1 MQNLLDIKLNYFFL
15 ILAVIIFFP
24 RGVGFNLF
32 GSVIDLNE
40 IFHMLML
47 VLLLSKIKIN
57 IEKDGFLLLLLI
69 LPAFAVPFTQFPQ
82 QAFINFI
89 LNFCL
94 YSLAYFIG
102 KHFILNYKS
111 ICLSLNFVKTI
122 AVINSFCLI
131 IGLLNHF
138 FQIVNFDIFRVY
150 DESTL
155 NTTKNLQRVIDDV
168 IGFSAFR
175 GGFMAS
181 NHFAFFQISVLTFLM
196 TWLNINYQYLR
207 KNSLVLF
214 SFSILISIFSIILS
228 QSRGVVLLMALFIML
243 IFFTSIVYKKVW
255 ISFYN
260 PLFMLIFISIASAT
274 YFYEEIYF
282 LLVNISTIV
291 NYLGISGIDGAIVNS
306 LDSSNRFNA
315 FQFIDDIII
324 SYPFSI
330 FIGLGFGFWKYF
342 PDYQITY
349 FADMPLV
356 ISMALEYGF
365 VIMFILTFLI
375 AKCMVR
381 LIFSK
386 NYYKFMPYTLS
397 FLFLLLALQI
407 TSAKDLYWLLFFLL
421 GIVYNIHTKIHMDR
435 Q

>member
-1 MQNLLDIKLNYFFL
+1 MQNLLNIRLNYFFL

-24 RGVGFNLF
+24 RGVGLNLF

-40 IFHMLML
+40 ILHMLTL

-57 IEKDGFLLLLLI
+57 IEKDGFLLLLLM

-94 YSLAYFIG
+94 YTLAYFIG

-122 AVINSFCLI
+122 AVINSVCLI

-150 DESTL
+150 DDSIL
-155 NTTKNLQRVIDDV
+155 NSTKNLQRVIDNLT
-168 IGFSAFR
+168 GFSAFR

-181 NHFAFFQISVLTFLM
+181 NHFAFFQISVLTFLL
-196 TWLNINYQYLR
+196 TWLNLNHKYLS
-207 KNSLVLF
+207 KNLLLI
-214 SFSILISIFSIILS
+214 FSISISISIFSIILS
-228 QSRGVVLLMALFIML
+228 QSRGVVLLMALLIML
-243 IFFTSIVYKKVW
+243 IFLTSIVNKKVW
-255 ISFYN
+255 ISIYN
-260 PLFMLIFISIASAT
+260 PLFMIIFISIAGT
-274 YFYEEIYF
+274 FYFFEEVYF
-282 LLVNISTIV
+282 LLVNISTIA
-291 NYLGISGIDGAIVNS
+291 NYLGTSGIDGAIVNT
-306 LDSSNRFNA
+306 LDSSKRFNA
-315 FQFIDDIII
+315 FLFIDNIII
-324 SYPFSI
+324 SYPSSI

-349 FADMPLV
+349 FADTPLV
-356 ISMALEYGF
+356 ISMTFEYGF
-365 VIMFILTFLI
+365 LIMFILILLI

-386 NYYKFMPYTLS
+386 NYYKFLPYTLS

-421 GIVYNIHTKIHMDR
+421 GIVYNINSKVNIYT